1 MRLPQRSLT
10 PSAAAGPA
18 ISRSAHEL
26 RSRVAVEAGP
36 ATSRSAQAFRSP
48 VAARL
53 VVLAGAAA
61 LVAGCF
67 SLKPA
72 PDTSRHFVLSA
83 TEASTVTA
91 PVRLGA
97 DIHFGLGPIT
107 LPSYLAVQ
115 KLVRRSGANAIEYVP
130 GAFWA
135 ETVEESFRRSLL
147 HRTGARLG
155 TAHAVAYPWY
165 STTRVDWKVP
175 VSVLRFEPTTDGRAV
190 LVARWSVE
198 DTGSGRTVATAESS
212 FEEVAGADA
221 AEMVDALSRCVDR
234 LAETIAAAVAKAAAK

>member
-1 MRLPQRSLT
+1 MRLPQRSLQ
-10 PSAAAGPA
+10 PQAEAAPA
-18 ISRSAHEL
+18 CFPGL
-26 RSRVAVEAGP
+26 RRTIAA
-36 ATSRSAQAFRSP
+36 RSP
-48 VAARL
+48 RATHF
-53 VVLAGAAA
+53 VVSMVTATL
-61 LVAGCF
+61 LAGCF

-72 PDTSRHFVLSA
+72 PDTSRYFVLSA

-97 DIHFGLGPIT
+97 DIHLGLGPVT
-107 LPSYLAVQ
+107 LPSYLSVQ

-135 ETVEESFRRSLL
+135 ETVDESFRRSLL
-147 HRTGARLG
+147 HRTSARLG

-175 VSVLRFEPTTDGRAV
+175 VSVLRFEATTDGRAV

-198 DTGSGRTVATAESS
+198 DAGSGRSVATAESS
-212 FEEVAGADA
+212 FEEAAGGDA